1 MTLCK
6 GIKNKNHSKH
16 KNLKFLDE
24 RVRTKYNIGEMKEI
38 HQAVLLNEVL
48 EWLRPQLGESYLD
61 LTAGYGGHSQR
72 ILDVTQNYNEA
83 ILNDRDLNAVEYLR
97 AKYREEKPQIVQD
110 SFYNTAW
117 RLVEC
122 ETKFDMI
129 LADFG
134 VSSPQLDQAERGF
147 AFARDG
153 RLDMRMDRRQK
164 LDAWW
169 IVNKWSKRE
178 LVTIF
183 EQYGEERRAR
193 AEQIALAIVKQR
205 PIDTTTELAELVLKI
220 TPKYQKVHPAT
231 KVFQAI
237 RIAVNDEL
245 GEIERT
251 LPLLPRLLKPEGRVA
266 LISFHSLED
275 RLVKNYFKLAS
286 SEGVES
292 SLEILT
298 KRAVV
303 AGKSEV
309 VNNPRARS
317 AKLRVAKR
325 V

>member
-1 MTLCK
+1 
-6 GIKNKNHSKH
+6 
-16 KNLKFLDE
+16 
-24 RVRTKYNIGEMKEI
+24 MKEI

-178 LVTIF
+178 LATIF

-231 KVFQAI
+231 KIFQAI

-303 AGKSEV
+303 AGKNEV

>member
-1 MTLCK
+1 
-6 GIKNKNHSKH
+6 
-16 KNLKFLDE
+16 
-24 RVRTKYNIGEMKEI
+24 MKEI

-178 LVTIF
+178 LATIF

-275 RLVKNYFKLAS
+275 RLVKNYFKSAS

-303 AGKSEV
+303 AGKNEV

>member
-1 MTLCK
+1 
-6 GIKNKNHSKH
+6 
-16 KNLKFLDE
+16 
-24 RVRTKYNIGEMKEI
+24 MKEI

-122 ETKFDMI
+122 EAKFDMI

-178 LVTIF
+178 LATIF

-303 AGKSEV
+303 AGKNEV

>member
-1 MTLCK
+1 
-6 GIKNKNHSKH
+6 
-16 KNLKFLDE
+16 
-24 RVRTKYNIGEMKEI
+24 MKEI

-178 LVTIF
+178 LATIF

-220 TPKYQKVHPAT
+220 TPKYQKAHPAT

>member
-1 MTLCK
+1 
-6 GIKNKNHSKH
+6 
-16 KNLKFLDE
+16 
-24 RVRTKYNIGEMKEI
+24 MKEI

-122 ETKFDMI
+122 EAKFDMI

-169 IVNKWSKRE
+169 IVNKWNKRE
-178 LVTIF
+178 LATIF

-303 AGKSEV
+303 AGKNEV

>member
-1 MTLCK
+1 
-6 GIKNKNHSKH
+6 
-16 KNLKFLDE
+16 
-24 RVRTKYNIGEMKEI
+24 MKEI

-178 LVTIF
+178 LATIF

-205 PIDTTTELAELVLKI
+205 PIDTTTELAELVLKM

-303 AGKSEV
+303 AGKNEV

>member
-1 MTLCK
+1 
-6 GIKNKNHSKH
+6 
-16 KNLKFLDE
+16 
-24 RVRTKYNIGEMKEI
+24 MKEI

-178 LVTIF
+178 LATIF

-193 AEQIALAIVKQR
+193 AEQIALAIVRQR

-303 AGKSEV
+303 AGKNEV

>member
-1 MTLCK
+1 
-6 GIKNKNHSKH
+6 
-16 KNLKFLDE
+16 
-24 RVRTKYNIGEMKEI
+24 MKEI

-178 LVTIF
+178 LATIF

-303 AGKSEV
+303 AGKNEV

-325 V
+325 A

>member
-1 MTLCK
+1 
-6 GIKNKNHSKH
+6 
-16 KNLKFLDE
+16 
-24 RVRTKYNIGEMKEI
+24 MKEI

-97 AKYREEKPQIVQD
+97 AKYREEKPQIVQN

-164 LDAWW
+164 LDSWW

-178 LVTIF
+178 LATIF

-303 AGKSEV
+303 AGKNEV

>member
-1 MTLCK
+1 
-6 GIKNKNHSKH
+6 
-16 KNLKFLDE
+16 
-24 RVRTKYNIGEMKEI
+24 MKEI

-169 IVNKWSKRE
+169 IVNRWNKRE
-178 LVTIF
+178 LATIF

-303 AGKSEV
+303 AGKNEV